1 MDRQDGQDFG
11 WGRCDIVERKKG
23 EAKVRVREWGA
34 RVRRAVAR
42 FAVRYGTIGVS
53 LLVAV
58 IAVGIAALTLNVAPE
73 NVKETWAQRIAII
86 IGGWSVAGGGI
97 WLSDYLWHKIKGVH
111 EVLSRKER
119 ELNRQ
124 EGRAEG
130 RQEGRD
136 EERRE
141 WQGWYRRMR
150 QAAKSG
156 APFDE
161 PPPGGEP

>member
-1 MDRQDGQDFG
+1 M
-11 WGRCDIVERKKG
+11 
-23 EAKVRVREWGA
+23 RVREWWA
-34 RVRRAVAR
+34 RVRRAAAR
-42 FAVRYGTIGVS
+42 FAVRYGVIGVS
-53 LLVAV
+53 LLVVV
-58 IAVGIAALTLNVAPE
+58 IAVGIAGLTLTVAPE

-111 EVLSRKER
+111 QVLSRKER

-124 EGRAEG
+124 EGRE
-130 RQEGRD
+130 QGRD

>member
-1 MDRQDGQDFG
+1 MM
-11 WGRCDIVERKKG
+11 
-23 EAKVRVREWGA
+23 RVKAGLA

-42 FAVRYGTIGVS
+42 FAVRYGVIGVS

-111 EVLSRKER
+111 QVLSRKER

-130 RQEGRD
+130 VVVGRQQGLDEGRD
-136 EERRE
+136 EERRQ

-150 QAAKSG
+150 QAAESG
-156 APFDE
+156 LPFDE